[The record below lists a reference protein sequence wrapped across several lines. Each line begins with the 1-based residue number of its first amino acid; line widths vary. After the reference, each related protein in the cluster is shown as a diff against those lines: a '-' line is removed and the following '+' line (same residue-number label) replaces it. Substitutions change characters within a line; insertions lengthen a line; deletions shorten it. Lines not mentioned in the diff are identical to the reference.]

1 MDHKVDT
8 IANSIQLVKAQIE
21 LGVIDRVINNENSKI
36 NTVNEGGSPM
46 MAMMKTW
53 NNQGFVVKC
62 SKRND
67 DYTTKNQ
74 NNKST

>member
-1 MDHKVDT
+1 MTDY
-8 IANSIQLVKAQIE
+8 
-21 LGVIDRVINNENSKI
+21 NENSKI
-36 NTVNEGGSPM
+36 NTVNKGGSPR

-62 SKRND
+62 SKKND

-74 NNKST
+74 NNKVHYKKRRKKKQEKSK

>member
-1 MDHKVDT
+1 MTDY
-8 IANSIQLVKAQIE
+8 
-21 LGVIDRVINNENSKI
+21 NENSKI
-36 NTVNEGGSPM
+36 NTVNKGGSPR

-62 SKRND
+62 SKKND

-74 NNKST
+74 NNKSTLQNKEKKKPGKIEINTV